1 MTKYKTVFASL
12 DEFEKGGV
20 EVINDDPKNYVF
32 SNMFEVASQSKPW
45 EKVAIAR
52 NVEYVLEAIRAE
64 GVSEWRVTPHDEFAI
79 VVDGEVVIE
88 LLDPESALV
97 DPTSS
102 GSIAVQGEPKGV
114 VMGKI
119 TARRGH
125 LALLPAGKCY
135 RMIADHPSVVILQTV
150 MGPDTIERWAQI
162 CQKY

>member
-1 MTKYKTVFASL
+1 VTKYKTVFASL
-12 DEFEKGGV
+12 DKFEKGGV

-88 LLDPESALV
+88 LLDPESTLV

>member
-12 DEFEKGGV
+12 DKFEKGGV

-88 LLDPESALV
+88 LLDPESTLV

>member
-12 DEFEKGGV
+12 DNFEKGGV

-64 GVSEWRVTPHDEFAI
+64 GVSPWRVTPHDEFAI

-88 LLDPESALV
+88 LLDPEDTLV
-97 DPTSS
+97 DPSSS

-114 VMGKI
+114 IMGKI

-150 MGPDTIERWAQI
+150 MGPDTIERWSQI

>member
-1 MTKYKTVFASL
+1 VTKYKTVFASL

>member
-12 DEFEKGGV
+12 DKFEKGGV